1 MNAEIVIILML
12 VMFIIGLFMG
22 ASLVRPQA

>member
-1 MNAEIVIILML
+1 MNAETVIILML

-22 ASLVRPQA
+22 ASLVRPRA

>member
-1 MNAEIVIILML
+1 METETVIILML

-22 ASLVRPQA
+22 ASLVRPRA